1 MIAHPKLIKS
11 TAIEDISLMG
21 VEVTSYKR
29 SQQIAD
35 FNYDENRKVL
45 KQICKT
51 KLDETTLHNIL
62 YATSVIELLGSK
74 YINLAIIL
82 HKNNFMA
89 NDNDFLETIGKYIDY
104 QTHTAASYTIMIR
117 NAAKII
123 EYKYKY
129 KYKYKYDDLKV

>member
-1 MIAHPKLIKS
+1 MIAHTKLIKVKS
-11 TAIEDISLMG
+11 IEDISFMI
-21 VEVTSYKR
+21 VDVNTYKW

-35 FNYDENRKVL
+35 FNYDENRLVL

-51 KLDETTLHNIL
+51 TLDETATHNIL
-62 YATSVIELLGSK
+62 YVTSVIELLGSK

-82 HKNNFMA
+82 HKNNFMT
-89 NDNDFLETIGKYIDY
+89 NDNDFSEMIDKYIYY

-123 EYKYKY
+123 EYKYKF
-129 KYKYKYDDLKV
+129 DDLKV